1 MSMRASGRDAAAQR
15 KLIDEYESLPW
26 KTDAY
31 AVRLLYA
38 VCFNSL
44 ETGHLEQARQMAQ
57 VILEQAPPDR
67 LLIRQGFAHYFLG
80 VILYCW
86 NELDAARPHF
96 EWLVD
101 KRYSV
106 HAQAARN
113 GMIGLARVHL
123 ARAEISAAWQMME
136 LLSQLDLERLGQEGD
151 DTRSLRAQLE
161 DLQGDTETAFRWAD
175 AYATPA
181 PDRLADLAAGPASG
195 EGPHPAGKRHG
206 RGCAGR
212 RSTSWMR

>member
-1 MSMRASGRDAAAQR
+1 MAAAALLLYWAMSMRASGRDAAAQR
-15 KLIDEYESLPW
+15 KLIDEYESLPR

-57 VILEQAPPDR
+57 VILEQAPPGR

-80 VILYCW
+80 VVHYCW
-86 NELDAARPHF
+86 NELDAARLHF

-101 KRYSV
+101 KRYAV

-113 GMIGLARVHL
+113 GLIGLVRVHL
-123 ARAEISAAWQMME
+123 ARAEISAA
-136 LLSQLDLERLGQEGD
+136 SAD
-151 DTRSLRAQLE
+151 DGAAQ
-161 DLQGDTETAFRWAD
+161 
-175 AYATPA
+175 P
-181 PDRLADLAAGPASG
+181 P
-195 EGPHPAGKRHG
+195 
-206 RGCAGR
+206 
-212 RSTSWMR
+212 